1 MASPPRRYA
10 ALLRGVSPMNAKMPE
25 LKRCFER
32 AGFTDVRTVLSSGNV
47 LFTAAAR
54 SPSDLEAVVERAMAE
69 HLDRTFA
76 TLVRSVETLQALL
89 ASNPFARFR
98 LPAETKRVITFF
110 RGKPPPELSLPV
122 ERDGAQILHVQEG
135 AAFTAYRPMPGNPV
149 FMNLIEKT
157 LGKSVTTRTWETVE
171 KLARG

>member
-47 LFTAAAR
+47 LFTAPAA
-54 SPSDLEAVVERAMAE
+54 SATMLESAVERAMAE
-69 HLDRTFA
+69 HLDRTFP
-76 TLVRSVETLQALL
+76 TIVRPVQTLQALL
-89 ASNPFARFR
+89 VSDPFARFR
-98 LPAETKRVITFF
+98 LPAELKRVITFF
-110 RGKPPPELSLPV
+110 RGKPPAKLSLPI
-122 ERDGAQILHVQEG
+122 EREGAQILHVQEG
-135 AAFTAYRPMPGNPV
+135 AAFTAYRRMPGNPV
-149 FMNLIEKT
+149 FMDLIEKT
-157 LGKSVTTRTWETVE
+157 FGKSVTTRTWETVE